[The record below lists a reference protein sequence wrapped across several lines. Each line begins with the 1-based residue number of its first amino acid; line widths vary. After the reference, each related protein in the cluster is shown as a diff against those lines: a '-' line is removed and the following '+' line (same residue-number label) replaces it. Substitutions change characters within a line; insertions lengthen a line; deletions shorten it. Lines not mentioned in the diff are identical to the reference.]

1 MARGPVYPVSR
12 ITRDKREMETL
23 IWVGA
28 AVTLLGLAGLI
39 WCIVRVRRAR
49 AKGLGDDALR
59 AELQKVVALNLGAL
73 LLSAFG
79 LMLVVVGIFL
89 S

>member
-12 ITRDKREMETL
+12 ITKDKREMETL